1 MIVVSWEACMVW
13 AGGYDCCELGGLTVV
28 RWGYDW

>member
-13 AGGYDCCELGGLTVV
+13 AGGYDCCELGG
-28 RWGYDW
+28 YDCCELGV